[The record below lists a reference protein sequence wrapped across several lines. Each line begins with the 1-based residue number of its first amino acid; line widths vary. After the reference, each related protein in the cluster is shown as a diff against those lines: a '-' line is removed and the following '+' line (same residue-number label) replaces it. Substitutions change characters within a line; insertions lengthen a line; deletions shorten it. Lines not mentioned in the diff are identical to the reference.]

1 MLSSNFNIALV
12 KKDFF
17 DFITNCNQ
25 CKSKESQ
32 LIINQA
38 FDIAK
43 QAFEG
48 IKKNSGEYYIEHSAS
63 VAMVVASEI
72 GLGTTSIVAALLHD
86 VFDETDL
93 QIEELQEKLGG
104 NSKNNA
110 QNDKVNKVVNI
121 ILALSKIRRIID
133 RQGFI
138 QAQAF
143 REVLLTLSDDI
154 RVIFI
159 KIADR
164 LHHLRTLHLYTQ
176 RVQEKTVNEALLVY
190 VPLAHR
196 LGLYNVKTELEDLSF
211 KYKQPELY
219 NDISSQIIGS
229 KKVRTQLLSN
239 FSLPIIAE
247 LDKNG
252 FDFNITSRTKSVYS
266 IWQKMQRKNISFDE
280 VYDVFAIR
288 IVFNPSSI
296 EKEVEECWHIFKI
309 IESMDNLVIKPDRIR
324 DWLSKPKESGYSALH
339 ITVLYKK
346 IHWVEIQIR
355 SKRMDDEA
363 ENGCA
368 SHWKYKGIKDKES
381 GLDKKIKEIK
391 QKLYSDNSSL
401 QEFFR
406 NLNLNEFS
414 TDVLVFSPDN
424 KVISLPKKASI
435 LDFAFAVNPQNALH
449 CIGAKI
455 GKKVVAK
462 NFNEL
467 KSGDIIE
474 ILSSHDQKPEMEWMQ
489 YLVTQK
495 AKDSLQEYFDTNLTL
510 TACSI
515 EKEY

>member
-1 MLSSNFNIALV
+1 MELV
-12 KKDFF
+12 KKDFI
-17 DFITNCNQ
+17 DFIANCNQ
-25 CKSKESQ
+25 CKSKEAQATVSK
-32 LIINQA
+32 A
-38 FDIAK
+38 FDIAQ

-48 IKKNSGEYYIEHSAS
+48 IKKNSSEYYIQHSVE
-63 VAMVVASEI
+63 VAKVVASEI

-93 QIEELQEKLGG
+93 QIEEVQKAFDKDDKG
-104 NSKNNA
+104 NKI
-110 QNDKVNKVVNI
+110 VNI
-121 ILALSKIRRIID
+121 LSALTKIRKVID
-133 RQGFI
+133 NQGFI

-164 LHHLRTLHLYTQ
+164 LHHLRTLNFYNK
-176 RVQEKTVNEALLVY
+176 RVQEKTVNEAMLVY

-196 LGLYNVKTELEDLSF
+196 LGLYNVKTELEDLSL
-211 KYKQPELY
+211 KYKQPEIY
-219 NDISSQIIGS
+219 DEINSQIIGS
-229 KKVRTQLLSN
+229 KKVRIQLLSN

-252 FDFNITSRTKSVYS
+252 FDFEVTSRTKSVYS

-288 IVFNPSSI
+288 IVFNPSSPD
-296 EKEVEECWHIFKI
+296 KEIEECWRIFKI
-309 IESMDNLVIKPDRIR
+309 IESLDNLIIKKDRIR
-324 DWLSKPKESGYSALH
+324 DWISIPKDSGYSALH

-346 IHWVEIQIR
+346 VHWVEIQIR
-355 SKRMDDEA
+355 SKRMDNEA

-391 QKLYSDNSSL
+391 QKLYSDNKSL
-401 QEFFR
+401 QDFFKDLD
-406 NLNLNEFS
+406 LNKFS
-414 TDVLVFSPDN
+414 KEVLVFSTDSE
-424 KVISLPKKASI
+424 VVSLPKGASV
-435 LDFAFAVNPQNALH
+435 LDFAFAINPRTAIH

-455 GKKVVAK
+455 GKRVVAK

-474 ILSSHDQKPEMEWMQ
+474 ILSSHDQKPDNSWLK
-489 YLVTQK
+489 YLTTQK
-495 AKDSLQEYFDTNLTL
+495 AKDSLQQYFKLKNHRNAVEIT
-510 TACSI
+510 
-515 EKEY
+515 